1 MHETDHYSPQN
12 AKELFN
18 LCHSSLWNAIERIFG
33 VLKNRFHCLNEQLE
47 YPYEIQVQLVNGICC
62 LHNLIRIVGG
72 DDLFDEEWA
81 KTAAS
86 VGLYG
91 TYSGG
96 ECITRKTV
104 TATEIKQAKALRD
117 RIAEQMWTQYS
128 QFKRQN
134 RLH

>member
-1 MHETDHYSPQN
+1 
-12 AKELFN
+12 
-18 LCHSSLWNAIERIFG
+18 
-33 VLKNRFHCLNEQLE
+33 LNEQLE

-81 KTAAS
+81 KAGATAS
-86 VGLYG
+86 FNLYG
-91 TYSGG
+91 MSSAG

-104 TATEIKQAKALRD
+104 TTAEIKQAKALRD

-134 RLH
+134 RLR